1 MFYRLISIVG
11 RGWASFAFL
20 KMHLLKLSSILNLS
34 YTSEN
39 KLLTKNQKNK
49 NTCILLCTLL
59 ENSGRRHCKHDIA
72 NETGGAEIT
81 LLIKNCL
88 KDRKERIHNK
98 PMLNNPV
105 M

>member
-59 ENSGRRHCKHDIA
+59 ENSGRRHCKRNRRGWDNIA
-72 NETGGAEIT
+72 DKELFERSQR
-81 LLIKNCL
+81 KNTQQTYA
-88 KDRKERIHNK
+88 
-98 PMLNNPV
+98 
-105 M
+105 